1 MTIKNVEQ
9 TLSNGITIVTDFH
22 ANTSTV
28 CSPDGDYCVSYAID
42 DKAAIANE
50 IKFLVHNLRLSA

>member
-1 MTIKNVEQ
+1 MKIKNVEQ

-28 CSPDGDYCVSYAID
+28 FSPDGDYDAVYKID
-42 DKAAIANE
+42 DEAGIAQE
-50 IKFLVHNLRLSA
+50 VKFIVEHLGLTE